1 VRAVDTRGGRAANP
15 AKSLHKSRHDVPS
28 ISVRSILNLAGCVCE
43 HSGSLV
49 REKRYLSAYQL
60 RCPVPRGPQHSAA
73 AATHEDPDKIKNVK
87 CRAGAG
93 HGPAPATGL
102 TPDTYCNSVRL
113 ITTVSRHRIYH
124 RSDPR
129 HSVQPQDPAR
139 DSVAHWHALASR
151 LAARPFGLRARA
163 ARPLYYHVPTYY
175 RRYFVNSQ

>member
-1 VRAVDTRGGRAANP
+1 MRAVDTRGGRAANP

-60 RCPVPRGPQHSAA
+60 RCPVPRGPQQRRRP
-73 AATHEDPDKIKNVK
+73 DPRGPGRNQKCMQK
-87 CRAGAG
+87 CRAPGAG
-93 HGPAPATGL
+93 ARATGL
-102 TPDTYCNSVRL
+102 TPDTYYNSVRL

-129 HSVQPQDPAR
+129 HSQLSHRIPPGIPWR
-139 DSVAHWHALASR
+139 MGTRLRLASPR
-151 LAARPFGLRARA
+151 AHCGLILSR
-163 ARPLYYHVPTYY
+163 TTD
-175 RRYFVNSQ
+175 YFVNSH